1 MDGMGNES
9 ELLINVVRI
18 DKSKVLVGLNQKVR
32 GMDSTLLTRA
42 TQPMIP
48 PAERQFLTH
57 PVKWTELGKPV
68 ILPFG
73 KASRK
78 MSRWDSGYGN
88 VEEANARL

>member
-1 MDGMGNES
+1 MGNRS

-18 DKSKVLVGLNQKVR
+18 DKPKVLAGLSQTAR

-42 TQPMIP
+42 TQPAIP
-48 PAERQFLTH
+48 SAERQLLTY

-73 KASRK
+73 KANRK
-78 MSRWDSGYGN
+78 RSRWDSGYGN